1 MSDFFFRTLSPPEH
15 RHLQR
20 LVAMLVSVLQEFR
33 LAAFST
39 SGRWNLN
46 RLVLENLQ
54 QILGF
59 SFRIQHLEFRKQ
71 PFLKFFR

>member
-1 MSDFFFRTLSPPEH
+1 
-15 RHLQR
+15 
-20 LVAMLVSVLQEFR
+20 MLVGILQQFR
-33 LAAFST
+33 FAAFST

-59 SFRIQHLEFRKQ
+59 SFRIPHLEFRKQ
-71 PFLKFFR
+71 PLLKFFR